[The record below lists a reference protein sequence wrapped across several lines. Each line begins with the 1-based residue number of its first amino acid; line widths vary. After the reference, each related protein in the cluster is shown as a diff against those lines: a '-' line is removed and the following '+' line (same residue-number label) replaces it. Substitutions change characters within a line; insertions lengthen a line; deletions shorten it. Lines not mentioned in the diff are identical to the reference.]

1 MRKLKKGDTVQIISG
16 KDKGKKG
23 KILRIFLETDKA
35 LVEGLNLAKKHKR
48 KTRDDQKGGIVQI
61 EMPIKISNLAFV
73 CKHCN
78 RASKVGFTI
87 LKDGNKARFCRTC
100 KEVI

>member
-23 KILRIFLETDKA
+23 KILKTFLATNKA

-48 KTRDDQKGGIVQI
+48 KTRDDQKGGVIQI
-61 EMPIKISNLAFV
+61 EAPIGISNLSFF
-73 CKHCN
+73 CKHCGSPT
-78 RASKVGFTI
+78 RLGFTI
-87 LKDGNKARFCRTC
+87 LKDSSKARFCKAC
-100 KEVI
+100 KEVV